1 MELPDGRLEIRGD
14 HFGVS
19 LGAVDGSVSE
29 KFLDVADGSSTFDEV
44 SGTGVAESMKGNGRA
59 A

>member
-1 MELPDGRLEIRGD
+1 MELPDGRLEIWDD

-29 KFLDVADGSSTFDEV
+29 KFLDVADGSTASQEV
-44 SGTGVAESMKGNGRA
+44 GGARVPEPV
-59 A
+59 

>member
-1 MELPDGRLEIRGD
+1 MEIRGD